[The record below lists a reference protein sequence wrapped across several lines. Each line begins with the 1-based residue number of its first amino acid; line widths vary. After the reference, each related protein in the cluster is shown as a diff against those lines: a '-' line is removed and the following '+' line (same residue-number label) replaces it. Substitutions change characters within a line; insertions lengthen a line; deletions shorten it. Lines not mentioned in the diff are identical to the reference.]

1 MKKYGEVLFY
11 VVTVIMVL
19 SGFLIHPLGG
29 VIAVK
34 ILHKMSGLVF
44 CIFLIGHITR
54 YGRRI
59 RKGKRGHVS

>member
-11 VVTVIMVL
+11 IVTVIMVL

-34 ILHKMSGLVF
+34 IVHKMSGLVF
-44 CIFLIGHITR
+44 CIKQNR
-54 YGRRI
+54 QSM
-59 RKGKRGHVS
+59 K